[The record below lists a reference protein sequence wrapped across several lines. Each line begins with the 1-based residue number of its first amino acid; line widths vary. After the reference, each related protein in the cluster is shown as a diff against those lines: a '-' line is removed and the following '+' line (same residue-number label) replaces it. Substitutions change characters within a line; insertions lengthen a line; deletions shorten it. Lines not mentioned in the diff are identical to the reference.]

1 MCLRPKCATKEG
13 RDGKA
18 GPAEKGKAKATVEPN
33 PEGSQVWWELYSTD
47 FGMLF
52 WGKGPGC
59 SELSFRR
66 ATFGY
71 ILPKDTYGLP
81 PGDTIRRDIFPYLV
95 IAGTQCT
102 VLEMGTVERKG
113 HISDKTAFTSQV
125 LITTFKV
132 FPAHMA
138 CHLLQ
143 EFTLIL
149 SVHQMTAMCPQ
160 ASPANTTSIEPKQQE
175 ASCQTLI
182 LIISL
187 KYHTKT
193 PGCTPPP
200 TAVRLSV
207 CPLTCSF
214 KAGSTPSVY
223 SPGSSATHC
232 LYLSK
237 QKEKRR

>member
-52 WGKGPGC
+52 WGKGPGY

-149 SVHQMTAMCPQ
+149 SVHQMTAMCP
-160 ASPANTTSIEPKQQE
+160 SFS
-175 ASCQTLI
+175 S
-182 LIISL
+182 
-187 KYHTKT
+187 KYHKYWAQTARSFLSDPYSYHFTKVSHQNT
-193 PGCTPPP
+193 WLHSSTNCCASVCLSSYLLLQGRLHP
-200 TAVRLSV
+200 LSV
-207 CPLTCSF
+207 FPWIFRHT
-214 KAGSTPSVY
+214 
-223 SPGSSATHC
+223 
-232 LYLSK
+232 LSLS
-237 QKEKRR
+237 Q